1 MQGCFA
7 EPEWRHGGLP
17 RFPPPLAAFPVP
29 FYGLSSCN
37 RRPFTVRKA
46 VNRNAKSRLQ
56 RCKRRS
62 FASLSAV
69 FSVFFSSDLCT
80 HSWQNAVKSIIND
93 IYVCT
98 RITDIFSSGGA
109 FLQSDGLLTRQR
121 KSKRKSF
128 PVRSYRESTGVFR
141 YAQQHDS
148 FATLTPGVKGHYP
161 TRHLSFNFPSS
172 LLQ

>member
-29 FYGLSSCN
+29 FYGLSSCK

-98 RITDIFSSGGA
+98 RITDIFSSSGA
-109 FLQSDGLLTRQR
+109 FLQSDDLLTRQR

-141 YAQQHDS
+141 YSQQHDS
-148 FATLTPGVKGHYP
+148 FATLTPGVKGQMP
-161 TRHLSFNFPSS
+161 CRAMSFNFRRP
-172 LLQ
+172 